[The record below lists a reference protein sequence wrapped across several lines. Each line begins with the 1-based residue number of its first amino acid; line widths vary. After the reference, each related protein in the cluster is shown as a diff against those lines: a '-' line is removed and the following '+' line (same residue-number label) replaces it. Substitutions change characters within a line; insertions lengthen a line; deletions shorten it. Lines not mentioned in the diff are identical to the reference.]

1 MKIKLP
7 NSLIQKIQGDY
18 IASNFKDG
26 VFTFH
31 SLDNETIET
40 VVKGL
45 LSWAEE
51 NSLMDGSLFDTS
63 LFLKGIKND

>member
-18 IASNFKDG
+18 VDSNFKDG

-31 SLDNETIET
+31 NISINTMEIVIESM
-40 VVKGL
+40 
-45 LSWAEE
+45 LSWAKE
-51 NSLMDGSLFDTS
+51 NNLIEDTKFDIS
-63 LFLKGIKND
+63 MFLKGIKND